1 MTLMHLYFAIATI
14 LGLAGFALSVRIIA
28 LRHLRIGGYVRCG
41 GAALILGV
49 ACLLCSGLI
58 FNYGLINLLSPPP
71 DIRKGLLL
79 MALVIGLLGGSGLAL
94 AEVVHTFLPC
104 RRE

>member
-1 MTLMHLYFAIATI
+1 MTLTHLYFATATL
-14 LGLAGFALSVRIIA
+14 LGLAGFAASVHAIAARRI
-28 LRHLRIGGYVRCG
+28 RVGGYVRCG
-41 GAALILGV
+41 GAALILGLV
-49 ACLLCSGLI
+49 CLVCSGLI

-94 AEVVHTFLPC
+94 AEVVHALLPC
-104 RRE
+104 RRD